1 MELQVTNI
9 ERELDTQEANKSF
22 RFWKTVCMT
31 TQVID
36 SIKEQLIDTTK
47 NNKVNRKQA
56 NLRQNHRHLDHGK
69 IF

>member
-22 RFWKTVCMT
+22 RFWKTICMT

-47 NNKVNRKQA
+47 NNKVNRKQETG
-56 NLRQNHRHLDHGK
+56 Q
-69 IF
+69 F